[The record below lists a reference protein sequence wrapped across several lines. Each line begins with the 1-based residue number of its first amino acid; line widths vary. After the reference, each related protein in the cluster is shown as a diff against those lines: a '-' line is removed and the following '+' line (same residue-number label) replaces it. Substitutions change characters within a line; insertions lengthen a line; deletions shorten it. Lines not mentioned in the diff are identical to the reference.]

1 MLISHVT
8 SQVESWN
15 VENVEITGKGIE
27 VFQYAE
33 PYTHDDTSVGRK
45 VLDKD
50 HIAWSVVF
58 KQGSMKDMCVR
69 EMSKRPISTAIST
82 SAFIE
87 VYFKYEELPD
97 SKDGTQL

>member
-33 PYTHDDTSVGRK
+33 PYKHDDTSVGRK
-45 VLDKD
+45 ILDKD
-50 HIAWSVVF
+50 HIAWSVLF
-58 KQGSMKDMCVR
+58 KQGSMKDIYVR
-69 EMSKRPISTAIST
+69 EMRKRPINAARSP

-87 VYFKYEELPD
+87 VYFKYEGLPD